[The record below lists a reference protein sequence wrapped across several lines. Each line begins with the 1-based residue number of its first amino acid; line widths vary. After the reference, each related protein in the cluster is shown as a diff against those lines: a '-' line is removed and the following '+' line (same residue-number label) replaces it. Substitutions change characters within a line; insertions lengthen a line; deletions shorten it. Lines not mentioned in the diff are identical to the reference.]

1 MVYYLDLLILR
12 ANARLNKLPFFYIFL
27 GAIQVHT
34 LDPLENFNPKIPIRV
49 DEDIGDEN
57 VQDDAESDYE
67 NEEFLYEE
75 DDWFI
80 YPEDLSNEDKPDDE
94 DFIL

>member
-49 DEDIGDEN
+49 DEN
-57 VQDDAESDYE
+57 VQDDEESDDE
-67 NEEFLYEE
+67 NEELLYEE

-80 YPEDLSNEDKPDDE
+80 YPEDLSYEDNPDDE